1 MKNVRLSCPLRMV
14 VIKLLGN
21 KNIMINKFEVSI
33 ISISE
38 WKSFQIQNMQVSYIA
53 LSFAC
58 NTSPQQRRI
67 VCPPRT
73 FAFSVFSIDIYY
85 WCLQTSGTK
94 KGFHYPLVYFRI
106 YGYITHCILLM
117 YKRFGRCTC
126 HQLSVFYAFWMLGI
140 PFCNGCFLV
149 HGAIC
154 NLQHPS

>member
-1 MKNVRLSCPLRMV
+1 MIFMFKGCFYEASNCRVIMPIMHECDKVTWKQEYYDKEVWGKYTFYIRMK
-14 VIKLLGN
+14 
-21 KNIMINKFEVSI
+21 MISNI

-53 LSFAC
+53 ISFAC

-94 KGFHYPLVYFRI
+94 KGFHYPLVYI
-106 YGYITHCILLM
+106 QICSYITHCIFLM

-126 HQLSVFYAFWMLGI
+126 HQLSVFWR
-140 PFCNGCFLV
+140 C
-149 HGAIC
+149 
-154 NLQHPS
+154 

>member
-1 MKNVRLSCPLRMV
+1 MLKIEWYLCLKVVSMKLNVGLSCPLRMV

-21 KNIMINKFEVSI
+21 KNIMIKRFEVSI

-94 KGFHYPLVYFRI
+94 KGFHYPLVYI
-106 YGYITHCILLM
+106 QICSYITHCILLM

-126 HQLSVFYAFWMLGI
+126 YQLSVFWR
-140 PFCNGCFLV
+140 C
-149 HGAIC
+149 
-154 NLQHPS
+154 